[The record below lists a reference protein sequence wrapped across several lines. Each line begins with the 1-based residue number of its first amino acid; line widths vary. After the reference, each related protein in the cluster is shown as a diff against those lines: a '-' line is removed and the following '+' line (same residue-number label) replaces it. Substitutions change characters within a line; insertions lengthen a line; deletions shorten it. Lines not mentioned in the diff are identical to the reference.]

1 MKVLEFL
8 RGTPAADGA
17 WTFDLGRELHGAF
30 GGANGGVVG
39 ATCVAAA
46 RLVAPG
52 RAPAGLD
59 VRFIRGLTEGAAKVV
74 PAVLHEGRTLSVVSV
89 DIFDTRGKLCTRATV
104 SMANLKALEPF
115 EHAGFGGAPEGWSTY
130 DAGKP
135 WAKPAS
141 GVEVPLIDTFGPR
154 LTGTGAR
161 GYATEV
167 KVLWD
172 EPGTCAEAACI
183 AADISVGPP
192 VGSAMGGKPI
202 PIPNPDLTLR
212 FCSEPPLPK
221 TMVSAC
227 RLEHISRGIAST
239 RIEVR
244 TPGPSGQLVAIGVS
258 TTTLLAGAWPD
269 ARKPKS

>member
-8 RGTPAADGA
+8 RATPAGDGA

-46 RLVAPG
+46 RTVAPG
-52 RAPAGLD
+52 RVPAGLD
-59 VRFIRGLTEGAAKVV
+59 VRFIRGLTEGAARVI
-74 PAVLHEGRTLSVVSV
+74 PTVLHEGRTLSIVSV
-89 DIFDTRGKLCTRATV
+89 DIFDARGKLCTRATL
-104 SMANLKALEPF
+104 SMANLQALEPF
-115 EHAGFGGAPEGWSTY
+115 EHAGFAGVPQGWAAY

-135 WAKPAS
+135 WARPGS
-141 GVEVPLIDTFGPR
+141 GVEVPLIGTFDPR
-154 LTGTGAR
+154 LVGNDAR

-167 KVLWD
+167 KVHWD

-192 VGSAMGGKPI
+192 VGSAMGGRQI

-212 FCSEPPLPK
+212 FCSEPALPP

-227 RLEHISRGIAST
+227 RLEYISRGIAST

-244 TPGPSGQLVAIGVS
+244 TPGGQLVAIGVS

-269 ARKPKS
+269 ARKPKG

>member
-1 MKVLEFL
+1 MKVLEYL
-8 RGTPAADGA
+8 KGTPADNGE
-17 WTFDLGRELHGAF
+17 WSFDLGRELHGAF

-46 RLVAPG
+46 RSVAPE
-52 RAPAGLD
+52 RVPASLD
-59 VRFIRGLTEGAAKVV
+59 VRFIRGLTEGKARVI
-74 PAVLHEGRTLSVVSV
+74 PTLLHGGRTLSVVSV
-89 DIFDTRGKLCTRATV
+89 DIFDSRDKLCTRATV
-104 SMANLKALEPF
+104 SLANLEALEPF
-115 EHAGFGGAPEGWSTY
+115 EHDGFAGTPEGWVSY
-130 DAGKP
+130 DQGKP

-141 GVEVPLIDTFGPR
+141 GVEVPLIDTFGPS
-154 LTGTGAR
+154 LVGHDDR

-167 KVLWD
+167 KVHWD

-192 VGSAMGGKPI
+192 VGGALGGKPI

-212 FCSEPPLPK
+212 FCSEPALPR

-244 TPGPSGQLVAIGVS
+244 AGSQLVAIGVS

>member
-8 RGTPAADGA
+8 GGKPAGNGE
-17 WTFDLGRELHGAF
+17 WHYDLGRELHGAF

-39 ATCVAAA
+39 AVCVNVA
-46 RLVAPG
+46 RSLSPG
-52 RAPAGLD
+52 RAPASLD
-59 VRFIRGLTEGAAKVV
+59 VRFIRGLTEGTARVV
-74 PAVLHEGRTLSVVSV
+74 PVMLHEGRTLSVISV
-89 DIFDTRGKLCTRATV
+89 DIFDSRGKLCTRATV
-104 SMANLKALEPF
+104 SMANLEALEPF
-115 EHAGFGGAPEGWSTY
+115 EHAGFAGVPEGWKSY
-130 DAGKP
+130 ADGKP
-135 WAKPAS
+135 WAKPGS

-154 LTGTGAR
+154 LVGNDAR

-167 KVLWD
+167 KVHWD

-192 VGSAMGGKPI
+192 VGSALGGRPI

-212 FCSEPPLPK
+212 FCAEPPLPR
-221 TMVSAC
+221 TMISAC

-244 TPGPSGQLVAIGVS
+244 AGSQLVAIGVS

-269 ARKPKS
+269 ARKPKIQD